1 MKKSHGPA
9 LVRTL
14 IPLTD
19 CPSCAGKGMIKGVFY
34 ELDCIGCHS
43 SGFVHAQT
51 LEVVPLEQ
59 LVVQLGRI
67 VRRAQPKL
75 SGRTPRHCI
84 VDEYQAPNSRGP
96 GGSSHKGD

>member
-59 LVVQLGRI
+59 LVVQLGRMA
-67 VRRAQPKL
+67 RRAQPKL
-75 SGRTPRHCI
+75 SGRTPTHCI

-96 GGSSHKGD
+96 GGSSYKGD

>member
-14 IPLTD
+14 IPLTE

-43 SGFVHAQT
+43 SGFVNAQT
-51 LEVVPLEQ
+51 FEVVPLEQ
-59 LVVQLGRI
+59 LVVQLGRMA
-67 VRRAQPKL
+67 RRGGAQIAGNNPDRL
-75 SGRTPRHCI
+75 T
-84 VDEYQAPNSRGP
+84 VDEYQTANSRGP
-96 GGSSHKGD
+96 GGSSFKGD

>member
-1 MKKSHGPA
+1 MTRNHGPA
-9 LVRTL
+9 LVRSL

-19 CPSCAGKGMIKGVFY
+19 CPSCAGKGLIKGVFY
-34 ELDCIGCHS
+34 DLDCVGCHS

-67 VRRAQPKL
+67 ARRARTQL
-75 SGRTPRHCI
+75 SGRNPTHCI
-84 VDEYQAPNSRGP
+84 VDEYQTPNSRGP
-96 GGSSHKGD
+96 GGSSYKGD